1 MKRLVLNKETLRTL
15 AGDTL
20 AVVRGAAPT
29 DGWTSNTACATVNTC
44 ASDCVCSPNTGT
56 ITTVTNNTGKG

>member
-20 AVVRGAAPT
+20 TAVRGAAPT

-44 ASDCVCSPNTGT
+44 ASDCACPTTGT
-56 ITTVTNNTGKG
+56 ITTATNTTGKG